1 MVKKRVKKVSRKSAR
16 KSSPIVGKKRKI
28 SVLLNNLLLFIA
40 LALVSLV
47 LKEFISEEYPF
58 FIDLF
63 FVLFIVFGFIAV
75 AFLIV
80 FLILLLV
87 KALKK

>member
-1 MVKKRVKKVSRKSAR
+1 MVKKRVKKVNRKSAR
-16 KSSPIVGKKRKI
+16 KSSQLVGKKRKI

-40 LALVSLV
+40 LSLVSLV
-47 LKEFISEEYPF
+47 LTNFSSNDF
-58 FIDLF
+58 FINLF
-63 FVLFIVFGFIAV
+63 SVLAIVFGFIAV

-80 FLILLLV
+80 FLVLLLV